1 MQLFRLLL
9 LCPLAVIVHSFQTAP
24 RRPLW
29 TRQQPVVHS
38 AVLSTL
44 DTFFQT
50 QPYAAAALTCGF
62 KASTADLVA
71 QKRDYRKRNADV
83 ETALEKTTDW
93 KRNLA
98 FLIYGAIYQ
107 GVAQEFIYNHL
118 YPSFF
123 GAGTSVAV
131 VLSKV
136 LFDLCV
142 QTTLVTLPIAYL
154 TKVSTFRRFVSMIL
168 AYHSAL
174 HSLVCLFA

>member
-1 MQLFRLLL
+1 MSLHEVSDFYATY
-9 LCPLAVIVHSFQTAP
+9 PLQ
-24 RRPLW
+24 
-29 TRQQPVVHS
+29 S
-38 AVLSTL
+38 AI
-44 DTFFQT
+44 
-50 QPYAAAALTCGF
+50 LTCGF

-83 ETALEKTTDW
+83 GTALEKTTDW

-154 TKVSTFRRFVSMIL
+154 TKVSTFRRFVWMIL

-174 HSLVCLFA
+174 HSLACLFA